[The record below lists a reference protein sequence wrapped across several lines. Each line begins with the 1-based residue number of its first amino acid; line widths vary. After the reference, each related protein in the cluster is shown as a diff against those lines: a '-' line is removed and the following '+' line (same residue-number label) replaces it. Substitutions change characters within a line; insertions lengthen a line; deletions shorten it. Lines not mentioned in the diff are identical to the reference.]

1 MYQESRNIMVKKLLK
16 GILVTGVMVMGI
28 SGCSSNVQDDSKQKI
43 VSIQKM
49 DKSFKSE
56 KREEKLDMLKKVL
69 KLQSKYLKEE
79 NQDNNVLDQ
88 YKKTVTKMRKY
99 FISDYEKSIK
109 ENTLENVESIQ
120 DKQQI
125 NEKKDNLNALKTL
138 VSEEYKFTLDSK
150 KQYDAYIKSITEI
163 STLYDNRIVAIEQEE
178 QAQKQAELAKQNEA
192 KRTYSNEFFT
202 ITVPEEWDSSNWSI
216 EEDTSYTKVLDGIT
230 RLRAF
235 YCSYMPNTPYP
246 AGGGAY
252 IYVLNMSDYGIDEE
266 HRSLAFYRN
275 LIPVPEDQQQ
285 YLYSPDGE
293 TSQGWV
299 VFVQNV
305 AASFIDDG
313 ARHTVPLATI
323 TLN

>member
-56 KREEKLDMLKKVL
+56 KREEKLDTLKKVL
-69 KLQSKYLKEE
+69 KSQSKYLKEE

-109 ENTLENVESIQ
+109 ENTLGNVESIQ

-150 KQYDAYIKSITEI
+150 SQYDAYIKSITEI

-216 EEDTSYTKVLDGIT
+216 EEDTSSTKVLDGIT

-293 TSQGWV
+293 TSQVGL
-299 VFVQNV
+299 FL
-305 AASFIDDG
+305 FKMLL
-313 ARHTVPLATI
+313 HPLLMMETDI
-323 TLN
+323 RYHWRQLH

>member
-1 MYQESRNIMVKKLLK
+1 MVKKLLK
-16 GILVTGVMVMGI
+16 GILITGVMVMGI

-56 KREEKLDMLKKVL
+56 KREEKLDTLKKVL
-69 KLQSKYLKEE
+69 KSQSKYLKEE
-79 NQDNNVLDQ
+79 NQDNNVLDL

-99 FISDYEKSIK
+99 FISDYEKNIK

-125 NEKKDNLNALKTL
+125 NEKKHNLNALKTL

-150 KQYDAYIKSITEI
+150 KQYDSYMKSITEI
-163 STLYDNRIVAIEQEE
+163 ATQYDDRITALEKEE
-178 QAQKQAELAKQNEA
+178 EMQKQAEIEKQKEA
-192 KRTYSNEFFT
+192 QRTYSNEFFT
-202 ITVPEEWDSSNWSI
+202 ITVPEEWGSNWSI
-216 EEDTSYTKVLDGIT
+216 QEDTSSTKVLDGIT

-293 TSQGWV
+293 TSQGWA
-299 VFVQNV
+299 VFVENV

-313 ARHTVPLATI
+313 KGHTVPLATI
-323 TLN
+323 TLK

>member
-1 MYQESRNIMVKKLLK
+1 MIQKLLK
-16 GILVTGVMVMGI
+16 SIVITSVILIGI

-56 KREEKLDMLKKVL
+56 KREEKLDTLKKVL
-69 KLQSKYLKEE
+69 KSQSKYLKEE

-216 EEDTSYTKVLDGIT
+216 EEDTSSTKVLDGIT
-230 RLRAF
+230 RLRVF

-252 IYVLNMSDYGIDEE
+252 IYVLNMSDYGIDEA

>member
-1 MYQESRNIMVKKLLK
+1 MIQKLLK
-16 GILVTGVMVMGI
+16 SIVITSVILIGI

-56 KREEKLDMLKKVL
+56 KREEKLDTLKKVL
-69 KLQSKYLKEE
+69 KSQSKYLKEE

-150 KQYDAYIKSITEI
+150 KQYDSYMKSITEI
-163 STLYDNRIVAIEQEE
+163 ATQYDNRIVAIEQEE

-216 EEDTSYTKVLDGIT
+216 EEDTSSTKVLDGIT
-230 RLRAF
+230 RLRVF

-252 IYVLNMSDYGIDEE
+252 IYVLNMSDYGIDEA

>member
-1 MYQESRNIMVKKLLK
+1 MVKKLLK

-56 KREEKLDMLKKVL
+56 KREEKLDTLKKVL
-69 KLQSKYLKEE
+69 KSQSKYLKEE

-150 KQYDAYIKSITEI
+150 KQYDSYMKYITEI
-163 STLYDNRIVAIEQEE
+163 ATQYDDRIAVLEKEE
-178 QAQKQAELAKQNEA
+178 EMQKQAELAKQNEA

-216 EEDTSYTKVLDGIT
+216 EEDTSSSKVLDGIT
-230 RLRAF
+230 RLRTF

-246 AGGGAY
+246 TGGGAY
-252 IYVLNMSDYGIDEE
+252 IYVLNVSDYGIDEE

>member
-1 MYQESRNIMVKKLLK
+1 MCQESRNIMVKKLLK

-56 KREEKLDMLKKVL
+56 KREEKLDTLKKVL
-69 KLQSKYLKEE
+69 KSQSKYLKEE

-150 KQYDAYIKSITEI
+150 SQYDAYIKSITEI

-216 EEDTSYTKVLDGIT
+216 EEDTSSTKVLDGIT

-285 YLYSPDGE
+285 FIFTRWRNITGLGCFCSKCCCILY
-293 TSQGWV
+293 
-299 VFVQNV
+299 
-305 AASFIDDG
+305 
-313 ARHTVPLATI
+313 
-323 TLN
+323 

>member
-1 MYQESRNIMVKKLLK
+1 MVKKLLK

-56 KREEKLDMLKKVL
+56 KREEKLDTLKKVL
-69 KLQSKYLKEE
+69 KSQSKYLKEE

-150 KQYDAYIKSITEI
+150 SQYDAYIKSITEI

-216 EEDTSYTKVLDGIT
+216 EEDTSSTKVLDGIT

-246 AGGGAY
+246 AGGAY

>member
-1 MYQESRNIMVKKLLK
+1 MIQKLLK
-16 GILVTGVMVMGI
+16 SIVITSVILIGI
-28 SGCSSNVQDDSKQKI
+28 SGCSSSVKDKAEQKI
-43 VSIQKM
+43 DSIQKM
-49 DKSFKSE
+49 ETSFKNE
-56 KREEKLDMLKKVL
+56 KKEEKLNTLKRL
-69 KLQSKYLKEE
+69 LNSQSKYLKKEE
-79 NQDNNVLDQ
+79 KNKEVLNQ
-88 YKKTVTKMRKY
+88 YKKSIRKMRQY
-99 FISDYEKSIK
+99 FVSDYEKCIK
-109 ENTLENVESIQ
+109 ENTLENIESLE
-120 DKQQI
+120 DTQQI
-125 NEKKDNLNALKTL
+125 NEKKNNLYTL
-138 VSEEYKFTLDSK
+138 RTQMDKEYKFTLDSK
-150 KQYDAYIKSITEI
+150 SQYDAYIKSITEI

-235 YCSYMPNTPYP
+235 YCSYMPNMPYP

>member
-1 MYQESRNIMVKKLLK
+1 MVKKLLK

-56 KREEKLDMLKKVL
+56 KREEKLDTLKKVL
-69 KLQSKYLKEE
+69 KSQSKYLKEE

-125 NEKKDNLNALKTL
+125 NEKKDNLNTLKTL

-150 KQYDAYIKSITEI
+150 KQYDSYMKSITEI
-163 STLYDNRIVAIEQEE
+163 ATQYDDRIAVLEKEE
-178 QAQKQAELAKQNEA
+178 EMRKQAEIEKQKEA
-192 KRTYSNEFFT
+192 QRTYSNEFFT
-202 ITVPEEWDSSNWSI
+202 ITVPEEWGSNWSI
-216 EEDTSYTKVLDGIT
+216 EEDTSSTKVLDGIT

-235 YCSYMPNTPYP
+235 YCSYIPNTPYP

>member
-1 MYQESRNIMVKKLLK
+1 M
-16 GILVTGVMVMGI
+16 
-28 SGCSSNVQDDSKQKI
+28 
-43 VSIQKM
+43 
-49 DKSFKSE
+49 KS
-56 KREEKLDMLKKVL
+56 
-69 KLQSKYLKEE
+69 QSKYLKEE

-150 KQYDAYIKSITEI
+150 SQYDAYIKSITEI

-216 EEDTSYTKVLDGIT
+216 EEDTSSTKVLDGIT

>member
-1 MYQESRNIMVKKLLK
+1 M
-16 GILVTGVMVMGI
+16 VTGVMVMGI

-56 KREEKLDMLKKVL
+56 KREEKLDTLKKVL
-69 KLQSKYLKEE
+69 KSQSKYLKEE

-88 YKKTVTKMRKY
+88 YKKAVTKMRKY

-150 KQYDAYIKSITEI
+150 SQYDAYIKSITEI

-216 EEDTSYTKVLDGIT
+216 EEDTSSAKVLDGIT
-230 RLRAF
+230 RLRTF

-252 IYVLNMSDYGIDEE
+252 IYVLNMSDYGIDEA
-266 HRSLAFYRN
+266 HSSSSFYRN
-275 LIPVPEDQQQ
+275 LIPVAEDEQK
-285 YLYSPDGE
+285 YLYSPGGE
-293 TSQGWV
+293 TSQGWA
-299 VFVQNV
+299 VFVENV

>member
-16 GILVTGVMVMGI
+16 GILITGVMVMGI

-56 KREEKLDMLKKVL
+56 KREEKLDTLKKVL
-69 KLQSKYLKEE
+69 KSQSKYLKEE
-79 NQDNNVLDQ
+79 NQDNNVLDL

-99 FISDYEKSIK
+99 FISDYEKNIK

-150 KQYDAYIKSITEI
+150 KQYDSYMKSITEI
-163 STLYDNRIVAIEQEE
+163 ATQYDDRIAVLEKEE
-178 QAQKQAELAKQNEA
+178 EMQKQAEIEKQKEA
-192 KRTYSNEFFT
+192 QRTYSNEFFT
-202 ITVPEEWDSSNWSI
+202 ITVPEEWGSNWSI
-216 EEDTSYTKVLDGIT
+216 QEDTSSTKVLDGIT

-293 TSQGWV
+293 TSQGWA
-299 VFVQNV
+299 VFVENV
-305 AASFIDDG
+305 AASFIDDEKG
-313 ARHTVPLATI
+313 HTVPLATI
-323 TLN
+323 TLK

>member
-1 MYQESRNIMVKKLLK
+1 MVKKLLK

-56 KREEKLDMLKKVL
+56 KREEKLDTLKKVL
-69 KLQSKYLKEE
+69 KSQSKYLKEE

-125 NEKKDNLNALKTL
+125 NEKKDNLNALKIL

-150 KQYDAYIKSITEI
+150 SQYDAYIKSITEI

-178 QAQKQAELAKQNEA
+178 QAQKQAELAKQNET

-216 EEDTSYTKVLDGIT
+216 EEDTSSTKVLDGIT

-235 YCSYMPNTPYP
+235 YCSYMPNTLYP

-305 AASFIDDG
+305 AASFIDVG

>member
-56 KREEKLDMLKKVL
+56 KREEKLDTLKKVL
-69 KLQSKYLKEE
+69 KSQSKYLKEE

-138 VSEEYKFTLDSK
+138 VSEEYKFMNIPWWRSHPIHENRAT
-150 KQYDAYIKSITEI
+150 KSIWTEPCNP
-163 STLYDNRIVAIEQEE
+163 L
-178 QAQKQAELAKQNEA
+178 
-192 KRTYSNEFFT
+192 
-202 ITVPEEWDSSNWSI
+202 
-216 EEDTSYTKVLDGIT
+216 
-230 RLRAF
+230 LRATK
-235 YCSYMPNTPYP
+235 STKR
-246 AGGGAY
+246 A
-252 IYVLNMSDYGIDEE
+252 
-266 HRSLAFYRN
+266 
-275 LIPVPEDQQQ
+275 
-285 YLYSPDGE
+285 
-293 TSQGWV
+293 TS
-299 VFVQNV
+299 
-305 AASFIDDG
+305 A
-313 ARHTVPLATI
+313 
-323 TLN
+323 

>member
-1 MYQESRNIMVKKLLK
+1 MVKKLLK

-56 KREEKLDMLKKVL
+56 KREEKLDTLKKVL
-69 KLQSKYLKEE
+69 KSQSIYLKEE

-125 NEKKDNLNALKTL
+125 NEKKDNLNTLKTL

-150 KQYDAYIKSITEI
+150 KQYDSYMKSITEI
-163 STLYDNRIVAIEQEE
+163 ATQYDDRIAVLEKEE
-178 QAQKQAELAKQNEA
+178 EMRKQAEIEKQKEA
-192 KRTYSNEFFT
+192 QRTYSNEFFT
-202 ITVPEEWDSSNWSI
+202 ITVPEEWGSNWSI
-216 EEDTSYTKVLDGIT
+216 EEDTSSTKVLDGIT

>member
-1 MYQESRNIMVKKLLK
+1 MVKKLLK

-56 KREEKLDMLKKVL
+56 KREEKLDTLKKVL
-69 KLQSKYLKEE
+69 KSQSKYLKEE

-88 YKKTVTKMRKY
+88 YKKKVTKMRKY

-150 KQYDAYIKSITEI
+150 KQYDSYMKYITEI
-163 STLYDNRIVAIEQEE
+163 ATQYDDRIAVLEKEE
-178 QAQKQAELAKQNEA
+178 EMQKQAELAKQNEA

-216 EEDTSYTKVLDGIT
+216 EEDTSSTKVLDGIT

>member
-1 MYQESRNIMVKKLLK
+1 MVKKLLK
-16 GILVTGVMVMGI
+16 GILITGVMVMGI

-56 KREEKLDMLKKVL
+56 KREEKLDTLKKVL
-69 KLQSKYLKEE
+69 KSQSKYLKEE

-150 KQYDAYIKSITEI
+150 SQYDAYIKSITEI

-202 ITVPEEWDSSNWSI
+202 ITVPEEWGSNWSI
-216 EEDTSYTKVLDGIT
+216 EEDTSSTKVLDGIT